1 MAIYYSVIGLAAI
14 FSAAVVAIMV
24 MGAILEVA
32 KLVAAWWLKANWDR
46 APILL
51 KSYMLISVI
60 VLMLITSMGIFGFL
74 SKAHSD
80 QAITTGDIVSQVA
93 LYDEQIN
100 VERENIGNAKSLIAQ
115 MDATVQGIIASGES
129 REIKLRDGRTY
140 MRSAAEQALQVRR
153 SQSKDRAALTE
164 TIEEA
169 QKNILE
175 LQQKKAPIASQ
186 AREVEAKVGPIKY
199 IAQLIYGEDPD
210 QNLLEKAVTWVIIT
224 IVFVFD
230 PLAVLLLLASQ
241 MSFQWSIEEKQERKN
256 ELVQETTPPEDT
268 GKETIP
274 ASQPAVGTVD
284 QGGGG
289 KPPTDPELP
298 PGDDVAEEANI
309 KITEIEQKIIEPKIL
324 QEQSK
329 VKYQVLDD
337 ADEEIEEIVKPEIKE
352 AEHDDE
358 NGRLVAKS
366 IDAEEQDIL
375 AKEANLKIAEIQIE
389 QPEFIAPE
397 KATETDQ
404 EKTSSDTADTYDNQG
419 YDISADED
427 EEELEK
433 ERSSRNKLAMQAWK
447 AENPNDSLKH
457 QRLLFEQGL
466 IDHLPWIEYLK
477 EEDYHDNEAAVEAAK
492 WAREQVEES
501 KKKSHLDREAGHSAD
516 QENQR
521 DLGYQQNAEQT
532 DQTLW
537 QRIKSSKNGR

>member
-1 MAIYYSVIGLAAI
+1 MPLAILTLLTGLAISAVAIYYSVIGLAAI

-153 SQSKDRAALTE
+153 SQAKDRAALIG
-164 TIEEA
+164 TIEES
-169 QKNILE
+169 QKNILA

-241 MSFQWSIEEKQERKN
+241 MSFQWARQEKEEQNDELLQEN
-256 ELVQETTPPEDT
+256 TPIDDVGEET
-268 GKETIP
+268 
-274 ASQPAVGTVD
+274 SQPVVGTAD
-284 QGGGG
+284 QGSGGE
-289 KPPTDPELP
+289 PSEADSEPDPDEGNKKIAQIEPEFIEPAIPEEPKVDERDPLAEWNEMIAK
-298 PGDDVAEEANI
+298 VEKAAAEEN
-309 KITEIEQKIIEPKIL
+309 EQE
-324 QEQSK
+324 
-329 VKYQVLDD
+329 
-337 ADEEIEEIVKPEIKE
+337 DEEI
-352 AEHDDE
+352 
-358 NGRLVAKS
+358 
-366 IDAEEQDIL
+366 
-375 AKEANLKIAEIQIE
+375 IQTA
-389 QPEFIAPE
+389 QAGE
-397 KATETDQ
+397 KA
-404 EKTSSDTADTYDNQG
+404 
-419 YDISADED
+419 
-427 EEELEK
+427 
-433 ERSSRNKLAMQAWK
+433 AMHRWK
-447 AENPNDSLKH
+447 AENPEGSLKL
-457 QRLLFEQGL
+457 QRQLLAKGKIER
-466 IDHLPWIEYLK
+466 LPWEDYLK
-477 EEDYHDNEAAVEAAK
+477 AKPDYEENEAAEEAAK
-492 WAREQVEES
+492 WAIEQLELS
-501 KKKSHLDREAGHSAD
+501 KKKDSDMDGEIRPQTGQAQQGVLT
-516 QENQR
+516 
-521 DLGYQQNAEQT
+521 GYVQNAEQSS
-532 DQTLW
+532 DTLW
-537 QRIKSSKNGR
+537 QKVKKAKEL

>member
-1 MAIYYSVIGLAAI
+1 MPLAILTLLTGLAISAVAIYYSVIGLAAI

-153 SQSKDRAALTE
+153 SQSKDRAALIG
-164 TIEEA
+164 TIEES
-169 QKNILE
+169 QKNILA

-241 MSFQWSIEEKQERKN
+241 MSFQWARQEKEEQNDELLQEN
-256 ELVQETTPPEDT
+256 TPIDDVGEET
-268 GKETIP
+268 
-274 ASQPAVGTVD
+274 SQPVVGTAD
-284 QGGGG
+284 QGSGGE
-289 KPPTDPELP
+289 PSEADSEPDPDEGNKKIAQIEPEFIEPAIPEEPKVDERDPLAEWNEMIAK
-298 PGDDVAEEANI
+298 VEKAAAEEN
-309 KITEIEQKIIEPKIL
+309 EQE
-324 QEQSK
+324 
-329 VKYQVLDD
+329 
-337 ADEEIEEIVKPEIKE
+337 DEEI
-352 AEHDDE
+352 
-358 NGRLVAKS
+358 
-366 IDAEEQDIL
+366 
-375 AKEANLKIAEIQIE
+375 IQTA
-389 QPEFIAPE
+389 QAGE
-397 KATETDQ
+397 KA
-404 EKTSSDTADTYDNQG
+404 
-419 YDISADED
+419 
-427 EEELEK
+427 
-433 ERSSRNKLAMQAWK
+433 AMHRWK
-447 AENPNDSLKH
+447 AENPEGSLKL
-457 QRLLFEQGL
+457 QRQLLAKGKIER
-466 IDHLPWIEYLK
+466 LPWEDYLK
-477 EEDYHDNEAAVEAAK
+477 AKPDYEENEAAEEAAK
-492 WAREQVEES
+492 WAIEQLELS
-501 KKKSHLDREAGHSAD
+501 KKKDSDMDGEIRPQTGQAQQGVLT
-516 QENQR
+516 
-521 DLGYQQNAEQT
+521 GYVQNAEQSS
-532 DQTLW
+532 DTLW
-537 QRIKSSKNGR
+537 QKVKKAKEL

>member
-1 MAIYYSVIGLAAI
+1 MPLALLTLLSGLAISAVAIYYSVIGLAAI

-100 VERENIGNAKSLIAQ
+100 VERENISNAKSLIAQ
-115 MDATVQGIIASGES
+115 MDATLQGIITSGES

-153 SQSKDRAALTE
+153 SQSKDRAALIG
-164 TIEEA
+164 TIEES
-169 QKNILE
+169 QKNILA

-241 MSFQWSIEEKQERKN
+241 MSFQWARQEKEEQNDELLQEN
-256 ELVQETTPPEDT
+256 TPIDDVGEET
-268 GKETIP
+268 
-274 ASQPAVGTVD
+274 SQPVVGTAD
-284 QGGGG
+284 QGSGGE
-289 KPPTDPELP
+289 PSEADSEPDPDEGNKKIAQIEPEFIEPAIPEEPKVDERDPLAEWNEMIAK
-298 PGDDVAEEANI
+298 VEKAAAEEN
-309 KITEIEQKIIEPKIL
+309 EQE
-324 QEQSK
+324 
-329 VKYQVLDD
+329 
-337 ADEEIEEIVKPEIKE
+337 DEEI
-352 AEHDDE
+352 
-358 NGRLVAKS
+358 
-366 IDAEEQDIL
+366 
-375 AKEANLKIAEIQIE
+375 IQTA
-389 QPEFIAPE
+389 QAGE
-397 KATETDQ
+397 KA
-404 EKTSSDTADTYDNQG
+404 
-419 YDISADED
+419 
-427 EEELEK
+427 
-433 ERSSRNKLAMQAWK
+433 AMHRWK
-447 AENPNDSLKH
+447 AENPEGSLKI
-457 QRLLFEQGL
+457 QRQLL
-466 IDHLPWIEYLK
+466 
-477 EEDYHDNEAAVEAAK
+477 AK
-492 WAREQVEES
+492 GKIS
-501 KKKSHLDREAGHSAD
+501 
-516 QENQR
+516 
-521 DLGYQQNAEQT
+521 
-532 DQTLW
+532 
-537 QRIKSSKNGR
+537 